1 MNWKMRG
8 RVFGFVL
15 LSVNFVSA
23 NAGYSVGPA
32 QADTTA
38 PITVSQSNQAGL
50 AEAEMQARSHLTTFL
65 DFALD
70 DQGRARENA
79 ALKISM
85 TGYGGTDETIWV
97 RPFALRDGRYVGL
110 LANEPKSTDTKHVG
124 DPVAFSADQVRDLYF
139 FGDDG
144 KMYGSYT
151 TRVLLRDM
159 APQTA
164 RQITRILS
172 PTPAPAHWI
181 AKAY

>member
-8 RVFGFVL
+8 RVFGLVL

-32 QADTTA
+32 QAEQVRPTLA
-38 PITVSQSNQAGL
+38 SQSAL
-50 AEAEMQARSHLTTFL
+50 TDAETQARAHLSTFL

-70 DQGRARENA
+70 KNGRARDNA

-85 TGYGGTDETIWV
+85 TGYGGKDETIWV

-124 DPVAFSADQVRDLYF
+124 DPVAFSADQVRDWYF

-159 APQTA
+159 APNAA
-164 RQITRILS
+164 RQITSILSSS
-172 PTPAPAHWI
+172 PTPAHW
-181 AKAY
+181 